1 MAAIAKLPMY
11 IKRDWVAACTQRLL
25 PVADQYT
32 LSLPRPCNWVVT
44 IIDRAQLPSLST
56 ALQQWTL
63 VTCHHM
69 ICGILPTIA
78 PFLWNS
84 CSTLW
89 KSLQCGT
96 ATAWCSCGGPKC
108 RRCSLTLGCTPLW
121 LWLIAASIGAPP
133 GNVQGTGLST
143 WPSITG
149 CNTGMEGPGW

>member
-89 KSLQCGT
+89 KSLQCDAMLPLMT
-96 ATAWCSCGGPKC
+96 PCKTTERDSSKTDLYIDE
-108 RRCSLTLGCTPLW
+108 SLSVACTQRLSP
-121 LWLIAASIGAPP
+121 AVAPQ
-133 GNVQGTGLST
+133 VLR
-143 WPSITG
+143 
-149 CNTGMEGPGW
+149 EKFRK